1 MYDRLNQAH
10 VNTKPVNVA
19 NQNSHP
25 SQVGH
30 LLTPKARPARKAAD
44 PSDVGPESLTV
55 RATTVSV
62 VLKEI
67 LEQQGRPYGGIN
79 E

>member
-19 NQNSHP
+19 NEHLHP

-30 LLTPKARPARKAAD
+30 LLTPKARPTRKAAD
-44 PSDVGPESLTV
+44 PSDVGPESLTA

-67 LEQQGRPYGGIN
+67 LEQKGHLTGGIN